1 MIPLAIGLF
10 NKSLVIGMENL
21 TGKQFKEYRIFSAI
35 AQGGMATVYKARQ
48 EHLDR
53 DVAVKVLP
61 RQYAQ
66 EHQFVERFK
75 REAKILAKLQHP
87 HILPVY
93 DYGIEGEYFYLIMP
107 FIEGG
112 NLEQLMAEGP
122 LPLSAIGRIFRQVGD
137 ALDYAHAEGVVH
149 RDIKPSNILVDRRG
163 NCLLS
168 DFGLAKVNEEQ
179 RSSKLTSSGL
189 ILGTADYMSP
199 EQGLG
204 QVVDHRSDI
213 YSLGVILYELTTGQ
227 TPFHADTP
235 TAVIIKTIQEPL
247 IAPTLINPDIP
258 EAVETVIV
266 KACAKQP
273 DDRFATVHEMVEALQ
288 AALGATGDSDPALKR
303 QPLGEEDELTLSK
316 LRNRLRPQSEPV
328 IVKKAEDTLRPRP
341 TPTPSLTPL
350 PVQPRR
356 QTDTVLMWAI
366 LGLVLVLVI
375 LVATVVWQTL
385 DRSTDNNV
393 VQPQATT
400 PGQPPPTPLGGP
412 PQEALDV
419 CDAVPQGGAC
429 SFVDKE
435 GRAVVGTCNHI
446 PPDDLVCIPPGAQP
460 PAP

>member
-1 MIPLAIGLF
+1 
-10 NKSLVIGMENL
+10 MENL

-122 LPLSAIGRIFRQVGD
+122 LPLPTIGRIFRQVGD

-247 IAPTLINPDIP
+247 VAPTLINPDIP
-258 EAVETVIV
+258 EAVEAVIV

-273 DDRFATVHEMVEALQ
+273 EDRFATVHEMVEALQ
-288 AALGATGDSDPALKR
+288 TALGPVSDSNPSLKVAQTGE
-303 QPLGEEDELTLSK
+303 GDELTLSR
-316 LRNRLRPQSEPV
+316 LRNRLRPQSEAV
-328 IVKKAEDTLRPRP
+328 TVKKEGETLRPRP

-412 PQEALDV
+412 PQEALDA
-419 CDAVPQGGAC
+419 CEAVPQGGDC
-429 SFVDKE
+429 SFMAQE
-435 GRAVVGTCNHI
+435 GHTVTGTCSHI
-446 PPDDLVCIPPGAQP
+446 PPDDLVCIPLGVQL